1 MDHWLLLLAVVLQSA
16 AAAVSIQNVGW
27 RSPYA
32 KAWAVL
38 SATLVLMTTR
48 RFLPL
53 MSVHGVSPAVVE
65 RAQNVVGLLISVGAL
80 VSVLGLEA
88 LVAELGRKDLDLRR
102 SNAELTRLATYDALT
117 GALNRRE
124 LLARIRTELTRA
136 ERYRHPV
143 AFVLFDLDHFK
154 EVNDR
159 FGHAMGDR
167 ALVAFVRT
175 VQRAARAND
184 SLGRL
189 GGEEFGLLLPE
200 SDVEGA
206 LRLADRMR
214 AEVAALSIEED
225 ERACHITVSAGV
237 ALAAPGDELTPDE
250 LVRRADF
257 ALYAAKLAGRDRVR
271 LHDETTPRPSG

>member
-1 MDHWLLLLAVVLQSA
+1 VWDHHS
-16 AAAVSIQNVGW
+16 
-27 RSPYA
+27 
-32 KAWAVL
+32 
-38 SATLVLMTTR
+38 
-48 RFLPL
+48 
-53 MSVHGVSPAVVE
+53 
-65 RAQNVVGLLISVGAL
+65 
-80 VSVLGLEA
+80 
-88 LVAELGRKDLDLRR
+88 
-102 SNAELTRLATYDALT
+102 
-117 GALNRRE
+117 
-124 LLARIRTELTRA
+124 
-136 ERYRHPV
+136 YRHPV